1 MEVPMTGE
9 QLSAIAGVLL
19 SLIFSYTPQL
29 RQRFDAL
36 DGDRKRQ
43 IMAASLV
50 ITATAIFALGCLSI
64 VDTVSCDRKGAF
76 GLIGN
81 IIAALVANQAA
92 YMVTPKNGHADMA
105 RKSKDAAQTQ
115 TPEVG

>member
-1 MEVPMTGE
+1 MTGE

-19 SLIFSYTPQL
+19 SLIFSYIPRL
-29 RQRFDAL
+29 RQKFNAL

-43 IMAASLV
+43 VMAASLV
-50 ITATAIFALGCLSI
+50 VIATAIFVLSCLSV
-64 VDTVSCDRKGAF
+64 VDAVSCDRKGVF

-92 YMVTPKNGHADMA
+92 YMVTPKNGHADLA
-105 RKSKDAAQTQ
+105 RKSKDNDQVQT
-115 TPEVG
+115 TPEAR